1 MTTRSVFIIALAEE
15 NYSPQTLAHL
25 QLFVKDKPDHTKLFI
40 FSRKQLLHQKNPTI
54 FNAAYHFFGSF
65 WGRIRGYLFMGL
77 IMIIQLP
84 TYVITASDEDRSLFS
99 PIAKGLSLITGHME
113 ILPLEKVAATRDYS
127 TLALYSDQADKLPET
142 TASAKIPSLIES
154 LRAFLTKAQTSAA
167 TVKKIQAYEAVII
180 PSFETRL
187 VSLCYYLYVILLKK
201 DLVLCL
207 TEQRAYWIAAQ
218 KRLPFFWEI
227 IHGLNPLTLIMMTII
242 TRSFF
247 IVPSY
252 LAKVELVRSNIP
264 EGLISVIPN
273 LNSTAGQQK
282 YRQLLKTMSWPLKA
296 RLL

>member
-1 MTTRSVFIIALAEE
+1 MTTRSVFIIALAQED
-15 NYSPQTLAHL
+15 YSLQTLAQL
-25 QLFVKDKPDHTKLFI
+25 QLFAKDKPDHTKLFI
-40 FSRKQLLHQKNPTI
+40 FSRKQLLHQKDPTI
-54 FNAAYHFFGSF
+54 FNAAYHFFGDF
-65 WGRIRGYLFMGL
+65 WGRVRGYLFMGL

-84 TYVITASDEDRSLFS
+84 AYVIIASEEDLSLFS
-99 PIAKGLSLITGHME
+99 PLAKGLSLITGHIE
-113 ILPLEKVAATRDYS
+113 ILPLNKATETRDYS
-127 TLALYSDQADKLPET
+127 TLALYTELADKLPET
-142 TASAKIPSLIES
+142 TTNARMPSFMES
-154 LRAFLTKAQTSAA
+154 LRGFFTKAKTSP
-167 TVKKIQAYEAVII
+167 TTIEKINASNAVII

-207 TEQRAYWIAAQ
+207 TDQRAYWIAAQ

-252 LAKVELVRSNIP
+252 IAKVELVRSNIP

-273 LNSTAGQQK
+273 LYSTAGQQK
-282 YRQLLKTMSWPLKA
+282 YRQLLKTMTWPLKA